1 MKRFFAV
8 LLSALLLFTCAA
20 CAEAPGFTFRNG
32 LHWGMSPA
40 EVLAV
45 EGRDEAD
52 DEFSTYRTYT
62 MELEE
67 LELSKFEADIGYLF
81 VDGKLAGLEIDPDLW
96 FEFDDE
102 DIAYLKEALTI
113 VYGPVDETLPVPA
126 HVAALM
132 AMNDVQ
138 IICGW
143 QPDADTYI
151 CIVGYDSYIELCYF
165 DVNVDYLAMMQAV
178 APTPT
183 PEPINIRGL

>member
-1 MKRFFAV
+1 MKRFLAI
-8 LLSALLLFTCAA
+8 LMSALLLFPCLA
-20 CAEAPGFTFRNG
+20 CAEAPGFTFRSG
-32 LHWGMSPA
+32 LHWGMSPE
-40 EVLAV
+40 EVLAI

-81 VDGKLAGLEIDPDLW
+81 VDGKLAALECDPDLW
-96 FEFDDE
+96 LEFDDE
-102 DIAYLKEALTI
+102 DIAYLKEALSI

-132 AMNDVQ
+132 EMNDVK

-151 CIVGYDSYIELCYF
+151 CIVGYDSYIELGYF
-165 DVNVDYLAMMQAV
+165 DVNVDYLAMIQAV

-183 PEPINIRGL
+183 PEPIIIRGL